1 MGDSHVALLLG
12 ECAIYYTH
20 TQGNEMK
27 LDSIGIKGTTM
38 LSLFD
43 NVTDSVFYVAWT
55 VQLGLWWKTCYAVA
69 FSVLRI
75 MNFLIDAFGYSAKY
89 TQIRQYC

>member
-27 LDSIGIKGTTM
+27 LDSIGIQGTTM

-43 NVTDSVFYVAWT
+43 NVTDSVFYVA
-55 VQLGLWWKTCYAVA
+55 
-69 FSVLRI
+69 
-75 MNFLIDAFGYSAKY
+75 
-89 TQIRQYC
+89 